1 MKVEGVV
8 NSKVYLIRHN
18 FKREIIINK
27 KNIKLLV
34 NIEKIMVD
42 DR

>member
-27 KNIKLLV
+27 KYQITCKYRKNHGG
-34 NIEKIMVD
+34 
-42 DR
+42 